1 MPGCTRCI
9 MPSLFTQEY
18 NTKGMPMTS
27 IKVKFRPSTVDGK
40 EGGLYFQ
47 IIHNRVVRQLNTDY
61 KVLAEEW
68 DAESESVIVNGNRS
82 NLLLGIQERLA
93 WDMARLEKVVR
104 SLETERRRFTADD
117 VITMFHKL
125 TKESSLFTFMHGVI
139 AQLKQLGKIRTSETY
154 TATLNSFMAF
164 RDEQDVPLDGINSD
178 MMLMYEAYLKAREV
192 RMNTISFYMRNLRA
206 VYNRAVEKGLT
217 QQNNPFRH
225 VYTGVDK
232 TVKRA
237 IPIKVIKALKELDLS
252 MKPSLDFARDMFMF
266 SFYTRGMSFVDMA
279 YLRKTDIKN
288 GILTYRRRKTGQE
301 LSIKWEK
308 CMAEIIAK
316 YPENKTDYLLPIIKE
331 EGNGRNS
338 VSHQACL
345 NGRVVTD
352 EGKANERRQYDNTLH
367 LVNYRLK
374 ELSTM
379 LKLQR
384 PLTMYVARHSW
395 ASAAKAK
402 NVPLSVISEGM
413 GHDSEAT
420 TQIYLAS
427 LETSVVDKANKMILG
442 LL

>member
-1 MPGCTRCI
+1 
-9 MPSLFTQEY
+9 
-18 NTKGMPMTS
+18 MTS
-27 IKVKFRPSTVDGK
+27 IKVKYRPSTVEGK
-40 EGGLYFQ
+40 EGSIYFQ
-47 IIHNRVVRQLNTDY
+47 IIHKRIVRQLNTDY
-61 KVLAEEW
+61 KIFADEW
-68 DAESESVIVNGNRS
+68 DEKAESVIISGNRS
-82 NLLLGIQERLA
+82 NTLLCIKERLE
-93 WDMARLEKVVR
+93 WDIARLEKVIR
-104 SLETERRRFTADD
+104 QLEMERRRFTADD
-117 VITMFHKL
+117 VASMFHRM
-125 TKESSLFTFMHGVI
+125 TKEASFFNFMHGVI
-139 AQLKQLGKIRTSETY
+139 AQLKQLGKVRTSETY
-154 TATLNSFMAF
+154 TATLKSFITF
-164 RDEQDVPLDGINSD
+164 REEQDVPLDGITSD
-178 MMLMYEAYLKAREV
+178 LMLLYEAHLKTRGV

-217 QQNNPFRH
+217 EQNNPFRH

-237 IPIKVIKALKELDLS
+237 IPIKAIKALKDLDLS
-252 MKPSLDFARDMFMF
+252 MKSSLDFARDMFMF

-279 YLRKTDIKN
+279 YLKKFDLKN

-308 CMAEIIAK
+308 CMSEIISK
-316 YPENKTDYLLPIIKE
+316 YPDNKTDFLLPIIKE
-331 EGNGRNS
+331 VG
-338 VSHQACL
+338 
-345 NGRVVTD
+345 
-352 EGKANERRQYDNTLH
+352 NERKQYDNALH

-374 ELSTM
+374 DLSKK

-395 ASAAKAK
+395 ASIAKAK

-413 GHDSEAT
+413 GHDSETT

>member
-1 MPGCTRCI
+1 MT
-9 MPSLFTQEY
+9 
-18 NTKGMPMTS
+18 MTS
-27 IKVKFRPSTVDGK
+27 IKIKFRPSTVDGK
-40 EGGLYFQ
+40 EGGIYFQ

-61 KVLAEEW
+61 KVFAEEW
-68 DAESESVIVNGNRS
+68 DAEAESIIVNGNRS

-93 WDMARLEKVVR
+93 WDVARLEKVVR
-104 SLETERRRFTADD
+104 SLETERRRFTAD

-139 AQLKQLGKIRTSETY
+139 AQMKLLGKVRTSETY
-154 TATLNSFMAF
+154 TATLKSFMAF
-164 RDEQDVPLDGINSD
+164 RDDQDVPLDGITSD
-178 MMLMYEAYLKAREV
+178 MMLLYEANLKARGV

-217 QQNNPFRH
+217 AQQYPFRH

-237 IPIKVIKALKELDLS
+237 IPIKAIKALKDLDLATNLT
-252 MKPSLDFARDMFMF
+252 LDFARDMFMF

-279 YLRKTDIKN
+279 YLKKTDLQN
-288 GILTYRRRKTGQE
+288 GMLTYRRRKTGQE

-316 YPENKTDYLLPIIKE
+316 YPENKTDFLLPIIKE
-331 EGNGRNS
+331 QG
-338 VSHQACL
+338 
-345 NGRVVTD
+345 D
-352 EGKANERRQYDNTLH
+352 ERRQYDNALH

>member
-1 MPGCTRCI
+1 
-9 MPSLFTQEY
+9 
-18 NTKGMPMTS
+18 MTS
-27 IKVKFRPSTVDGK
+27 IKVKFRYSTVEGK
-40 EGGLYFQ
+40 EGSIYFQ

-61 KVLAEEW
+61 KIYETEWYAE
-68 DAESESVIVNGNRS
+68 AESVMVTGNRS
-82 NLLLGIQERLA
+82 NILLGIRERLE
-93 WDMARLEKVVR
+93 WDIARLEKVIR
-104 SLETERRRFTADD
+104 QLETERRRYTADD
-117 VITMFHKL
+117 VITVFHKM
-125 TKESSLFTFMHGVI
+125 TKEASLFTFMHGVI

-154 TATLNSFMAF
+154 TATLKSFMVF
-164 RDEQDVPLDGINSD
+164 REEQDVPLDGITSD
-178 MMLMYEAYLKAREV
+178 LMLLYEAYLKARGV
-192 RMNTISFYMRNLRA
+192 RMNTISFYMRILRA
-206 VYNRAVEKGLT
+206 VYNRAVEKGLAE
-217 QQNNPFRH
+217 QQNPFRH

-252 MKPSLDFARDMFMF
+252 VKPSLDFARDMFMF

-279 YLRKTDIKN
+279 YLKKLDLQN

-308 CMAEIIAK
+308 CMAEIVAK
-316 YPENKTDYLLPIIKE
+316 YPDNHINYLLPIIKE
-331 EGNGRNS
+331 KE
-338 VSHQACL
+338 
-345 NGRVVTD
+345 
-352 EGKANERRQYDNTLH
+352 NERKQYDNALH

-374 ELSTM
+374 DLSKI

>member
-1 MPGCTRCI
+1 
-9 MPSLFTQEY
+9 
-18 NTKGMPMTS
+18 MPMTS
-27 IKVKFRPSTVDGK
+27 IKIKFRPSAVNGK
-40 EGGLYFQ
+40 EGSLYFQ

-61 KVLAEEW
+61 KVFANEW
-68 DAESESVIVNGNRS
+68 DAQTESIAVCGIRS
-82 NLLLGIQERLA
+82 NLLLDIQERLS
-93 WDMARLEKVVR
+93 WDVVRLEKVIR
-104 SLETERRRFTADD
+104 LLEIESRRFTADD
-117 VITMFHKL
+117 VITLFHKQ
-125 TKESSLFTFMHGVI
+125 TKDSSFLNFMHGVI
-139 AQLKQLGKIRTSETY
+139 AQLKQLGKVRTSETY
-154 TATLNSFMAF
+154 KATLKSFMSF
-164 RDEQDVPLDGINSD
+164 RDEQDVPLDGITSD
-178 MMLMYEAYLKAREV
+178 LMLMYEAYLKARGV
-192 RMNTISFYMRNLRA
+192 RMNTISFYMRILRA

-217 QQNNPFRH
+217 TQNNPFRH

-237 IPIKVIKALKELDLS
+237 IPIKAIKVLKELDLS
-252 MKPSLDFARDMFMF
+252 MNPTLDFARDMFLF
-266 SFYTRGMSFVDMA
+266 SFYTRGMSFIDMA
-279 YLRKTDIKN
+279 YLKKTDIQN
-288 GILTYRRRKTGQE
+288 AILTYRRRKTGQE

-308 CMAEIIAK
+308 CMAEIVAK
-316 YPENKTDYLLPIIKE
+316 YPENKTDFLLPIIKE
-331 EGNGRNS
+331 S
-338 VSHQACL
+338 
-345 NGRVVTD
+345 D
-352 EGKANERRQYDNTLH
+352 NERRQYDNALH

>member
-1 MPGCTRCI
+1 
-9 MPSLFTQEY
+9 
-18 NTKGMPMTS
+18 MTS
-27 IKVKFRPSTVDGK
+27 IKVKFRPSTVEGK
-40 EGGLYFQ
+40 EGGIYFQ
-47 IIHNRVVRQLNTDY
+47 IIHNRIVRQLNTDY
-61 KVLAEEW
+61 KIFATEW
-68 DAESESVIVNGNRS
+68 DAESESVTISGSRS
-82 NLLLGIQERLA
+82 NTLLGIRERLE
-93 WDMARLEKVVR
+93 WDIARLEKVIR
-104 SLETERRRFTADD
+104 QLETERRRYTADD
-117 VITMFHKL
+117 VITVFHKM
-125 TKESSLFTFMHGVI
+125 TKEASLFTFMHGVI

-154 TATLNSFMAF
+154 TATLKSFMAF
-164 RDEQDVPLDGINSD
+164 REDQDVPLDGITSD
-178 MMLMYEAYLKAREV
+178 LMLLYEAFLKARGV
-192 RMNTISFYMRNLRA
+192 RMNTISFYMRILRA

-217 QQNNPFRH
+217 EQLNPFRH

-237 IPIKVIKALKELDLS
+237 IPIKAIKALKELDLS

-279 YLRKTDIKN
+279 YLKKSDLQN

-301 LSIKWEK
+301 LTIKWEK
-308 CMAEIIAK
+308 CMAEIVTK
-316 YPENKTDYLLPIIKE
+316 YSDNQTDYLLPIVKE
-331 EGNGRNS
+331 KE
-338 VSHQACL
+338 
-345 NGRVVTD
+345 
-352 EGKANERRQYDNTLH
+352 NERKQYDNALH

-374 ELSTM
+374 DLSKM

>member
-1 MPGCTRCI
+1 M
-9 MPSLFTQEY
+9 
-18 NTKGMPMTS
+18 
-27 IKVKFRPSTVDGK
+27 VDGK

-61 KVLAEEW
+61 KAFAEEW
-68 DAESESVIVNGNRS
+68 DAESETVMTNGDRVNIVNA
-82 NLLLGIQERLA
+82 IKERLA
-93 WDMARLEKVVR
+93 WDMARLKKVI
-104 SLETERRRFTADD
+104 SQLITEQSRYTADD
-117 VITMFHKL
+117 VITGYHKL
-125 TKESSLFTFMHGVI
+125 TKEASLFSFWHNVI
-139 AQLKQLGKIRTSETY
+139 AQLKQLGKVRTSETY
-154 TATLNSFMAF
+154 TATLKSFMAF
-164 RDEQDVPLDGINSD
+164 RDDQDVPLDGITSD
-178 MMLMYEAYLKAREV
+178 MMLMYEAYLKARGV

-206 VYNRAVEKGLT
+206 VYNRAAEKGLT
-217 QQNNPFRH
+217 AQNYPFRH

-237 IPIKVIKALKELDLS
+237 IPIKSIKALKEMDLAMNS
-252 MKPSLDFARDMFMF
+252 TLDFARDMFLF

-279 YLRKTDIKN
+279 YLKKTNLQN

-316 YPENKTDYLLPIIKE
+316 YPENKTDFFLPIIK
-331 EGNGRNS
+331 
-338 VSHQACL
+338 
-345 NGRVVTD
+345 D
-352 EGKANERRQYDNTLH
+352 EGDERRQYDSALH

>member
-1 MPGCTRCI
+1 
-9 MPSLFTQEY
+9 
-18 NTKGMPMTS
+18 MTS
-27 IKVKFRPSTVDGK
+27 IKTKYRPSSVEGK
-40 EGGLYFQ
+40 EGCIYFQ

-61 KVLAEEW
+61 RIFASEW
-68 DAESESVIVNGNRS
+68 DEDTETIIAKGDRTNIVNA
-82 NLLLGIQERLA
+82 IKERLA
-93 WDMARLEKVVR
+93 WDVARLDKVVVQ
-104 SLETERRRFTADD
+104 LDAERRKYSADD
-117 VITMFHKL
+117 VITAFHRL
-125 TKESSLFTFMHGVI
+125 TKEVSLFSFWHNVI
-139 AQLKQLGKIRTSETY
+139 AQLKQLGKVRTAETY
-154 TATLNSFMAF
+154 TATLKSFMKYQNN
-164 RDEQDVPLDGINSD
+164 QDVPLDGITSD
-178 MMLMYEAYLKAREV
+178 MMLLYEAHLKARGV
-192 RMNTISFYMRNLRA
+192 RMNTISFYMRIFRA

-217 QQNNPFRH
+217 TQQNPFRH

-237 IPIKVIKALKELDLS
+237 IPIKEIKALKDFDLS
-252 MKPSLDFARDMFMF
+252 MHPTLDFTRDMFMF

-279 YLRKTDIKN
+279 YLKKTDIKN

-301 LSIKWEK
+301 LTIKWEK
-308 CMAEIIAK
+308 CMADIVAK
-316 YPENKTDYLLPIIKE
+316 YPENKTNFLLPIIKE
-331 EGNGRNS
+331 QG
-338 VSHQACL
+338 
-345 NGRVVTD
+345 
-352 EGKANERRQYDNTLH
+352 NERKQYDNALH
-367 LVNYRLK
+367 LVNYHLK
-374 ELSTM
+374 ELSER

>member
-1 MPGCTRCI
+1 
-9 MPSLFTQEY
+9 
-18 NTKGMPMTS
+18 MTS

-61 KVLAEEW
+61 KVFAGEW
-68 DAESESVIVNGNRS
+68 DAESESVAINGNRS
-82 NLLLGIQERLA
+82 NYLLSIQERLT
-93 WDMARLEKVVR
+93 WDVARLEKVVR
-104 SLETERRRFTADD
+104 MLETERHRFTADD
-117 VITMFHKL
+117 VIAMFHKQ

-139 AQLKQLGKIRTSETY
+139 AQLKQLGKVRTSETY
-154 TATLNSFMAF
+154 TATLKSFMAF
-164 RDEQDVPLDGINSD
+164 RNNQDVPLDGITSD
-178 MMLMYEAYLKAREV
+178 LMLLYEAYLKTRDV

-217 QQNNPFRH
+217 PQNNPFRH

-237 IPIKVIKALKELDLS
+237 IPIKTIKALKELDLS
-252 MKPSLDFARDMFMF
+252 MKPSLGFARDMFMF

-279 YLRKTDIKN
+279 YLKKTDLQN
-288 GILTYRRRKTGQE
+288 GILTYRRRKTGQQ
-301 LSIKWEK
+301 LTIKWEK
-308 CMAEIIAK
+308 CMDEIVTK
-316 YPENKTDYLLPIIKE
+316 YPDNETGYLLPIIKKH
-331 EGNGRNS
+331 G
-338 VSHQACL
+338 
-345 NGRVVTD
+345 
-352 EGKANERRQYDNTLH
+352 NERKQYDNALH

-374 ELSTM
+374 DLSST
-379 LKLQR
+379 LKFQR

-413 GHDSEAT
+413 GHNSEAT

-427 LETSVVDKANKMILG
+427 LETSVVDKANKLILG

>member
-1 MPGCTRCI
+1 M
-9 MPSLFTQEY
+9 
-18 NTKGMPMTS
+18 
-27 IKVKFRPSTVDGK
+27 VDGK
-40 EGGLYFQ
+40 AGGLYFQ

-61 KVLAEEW
+61 KAFAEEW
-68 DAESESVIVNGNRS
+68 DAESESVVVNGNRS

-93 WDMARLEKVVR
+93 WDVARLEKVVR

-139 AQLKQLGKIRTSETY
+139 AQLKQLGKVRTSETY
-154 TATLNSFMAF
+154 TATLKSFMAF
-164 RDEQDVPLDGINSD
+164 RDEQDVPLDGISSD
-178 MMLMYEAYLKAREV
+178 MMLMYEAHLKARGV

-217 QQNNPFRH
+217 QPNNPFRH

-237 IPIKVIKALKELDLS
+237 IPIKAIKALKELDLS
-252 MKPSLDFARDMFMF
+252 MKPSLDFARDMFLF
-266 SFYTRGMSFVDMA
+266 SFYTRGMSFVDIA
-279 YLRKTDIKN
+279 YLKKTDLQN

>member
-1 MPGCTRCI
+1 
-9 MPSLFTQEY
+9 
-18 NTKGMPMTS
+18 MTS
-27 IKVKFRPSTVDGK
+27 IKIKFRYSTVEGK
-40 EGGLYFQ
+40 EGSIYFQ

-61 KVLAEEW
+61 KIYETEWYAE
-68 DAESESVIVNGNRS
+68 AESVMVTGNRS
-82 NLLLGIQERLA
+82 NILLGIRERLE
-93 WDMARLEKVVR
+93 WDIARLEKVIR
-104 SLETERRRFTADD
+104 QLETERRRYTADD
-117 VITMFHKL
+117 VITVFHKM
-125 TKESSLFTFMHGVI
+125 TKEASLFTFMHGVI

-154 TATLNSFMAF
+154 TATLKSFMVF
-164 RDEQDVPLDGINSD
+164 REEQDVPLDGITSD
-178 MMLMYEAYLKAREV
+178 LMLLYEAYLKARGV
-192 RMNTISFYMRNLRA
+192 RMNTISFYMRILRA
-206 VYNRAVEKGLT
+206 VYNRAVEKGLAE
-217 QQNNPFRH
+217 QQNPFRH

-237 IPIKVIKALKELDLS
+237 IPIKIIKALKELDLS
-252 MKPSLDFARDMFMF
+252 VKPSLDFARDMFMF

-279 YLRKTDIKN
+279 YLKKSDLQN
-288 GILTYRRRKTGQE
+288 DILTYRRRKTGQE

-308 CMAEIIAK
+308 CMAEIVAK
-316 YPENKTDYLLPIIKE
+316 YPDNHINYLLPIIKE
-331 EGNGRNS
+331 KE
-338 VSHQACL
+338 
-345 NGRVVTD
+345 
-352 EGKANERRQYDNTLH
+352 NERKQYDNALH

-374 ELSTM
+374 DLSKI

>member
-1 MPGCTRCI
+1 
-9 MPSLFTQEY
+9 
-18 NTKGMPMTS
+18 MTS
-27 IKVKFRPSTVDGK
+27 IKVKFRPSSVEGK
-40 EGGLYFQ
+40 EGCIYIQ

-61 KVLAEEW
+61 RIFASEW
-68 DAESESVIVNGNRS
+68 DENSETVMANGDRTNIVNA
-82 NLLLGIQERLA
+82 IKERLT
-93 WDMARLEKVVR
+93 WDMARLKKVI
-104 SLETERRRFTADD
+104 SQLETEQSRYTADD

-164 RDEQDVPLDGINSD
+164 RDEQDVPLDGITSD
-178 MMLMYEAYLKAREV
+178 MMLMYEAYLKTREV

-217 QQNNPFRH
+217 AQQYPFRH

-237 IPIKVIKALKELDLS
+237 IPSKAIIALNELDLS
-252 MKPSLDFARDMFMF
+252 MKPSLDLARDIFLF

-279 YLRKTDIKN
+279 YLKKTDLQN

-316 YPENKTDYLLPIIKE
+316 YPENKTDFFLPIITKQ
-331 EGNGRNS
+331 G
-338 VSHQACL
+338 
-345 NGRVVTD
+345 
-352 EGKANERRQYDNTLH
+352 NERKQYDNALH
-367 LVNYRLK
+367 LVNYHLK
-374 ELSTM
+374 DLSEM
-379 LKLQR
+379 LQLQR

>member
-1 MPGCTRCI
+1 
-9 MPSLFTQEY
+9 
-18 NTKGMPMTS
+18 MTS
-27 IKVKFRPSTVDGK
+27 IKTKFRPSSVEGK
-40 EGGLYFQ
+40 EGSIYFQ
-47 IIHNRVVRQLNTDY
+47 IIHNRVVRQLNTAY
-61 KVLAEEW
+61 RIFASEW
-68 DAESESVIVNGNRS
+68 DEETETIIANGDRTNII
-82 NLLLGIQERLA
+82 NAIKERMA
-93 WDMARLEKVVR
+93 WDIARLEKTVAQ
-104 SLETERRRFTADD
+104 LETKRGRYSADE
-117 VITMFHKL
+117 VITVYHKL
-125 TKESSLFTFMHGVI
+125 TNEVSLFSFWHNVI
-139 AQLKQLGKIRTSETY
+139 AQLKQLGKVRTAETY
-154 TATLNSFMAF
+154 TASLKSFMQF
-164 RDEQDVPLDGINSD
+164 LDNQDIPLDGITSD
-178 MMLMYEAYLKAREV
+178 MMLLYEAYLKARGV
-192 RMNTISFYMRNLRA
+192 RMNTISFYMRIFRA

-217 QQNNPFRH
+217 IQNNPFRH

-237 IPIKVIKALKELDLS
+237 IPIKAIKALKELDLS
-252 MKPSLDFARDMFMF
+252 MNQALDFARDMFMF

-279 YLRKTDIKN
+279 YLKKSDIKN

-316 YPENKTDYLLPIIKE
+316 YPENKTDFLLPIIKE
-331 EGNGRNS
+331 EGN
-338 VSHQACL
+338 
-345 NGRVVTD
+345 
-352 EGKANERRQYDNTLH
+352 ERRQYDNALH

>member
-1 MPGCTRCI
+1 
-9 MPSLFTQEY
+9 
-18 NTKGMPMTS
+18 MTS

-61 KVLAEEW
+61 RVFAEEW

-93 WDMARLEKVVR
+93 WDVARLEKVVH

-117 VITMFHKL
+117 VVTMFHKL

-154 TATLNSFMAF
+154 TATLKSFMAF
-164 RDEQDVPLDGINSD
+164 RKDQDVPLDGISSD
-178 MMLMYEAYLKAREV
+178 LMLLYEAYLKARGV

-206 VYNRAVEKGLT
+206 VYNRAVEKRLT
-217 QQNNPFRH
+217 PQNNPFRH

-237 IPIKVIKALKELDLS
+237 IPIKAIKALKELDLS

-279 YLRKTDIKN
+279 YLKKTDLQN

-301 LSIKWEK
+301 LTIKWEK
-308 CMAEIIAK
+308 CM
-316 YPENKTDYLLPIIKE
+316 DLLPIIKE
-331 EGNGRNS
+331 EGN
-338 VSHQACL
+338 
-345 NGRVVTD
+345 D
-352 EGKANERRQYDNTLH
+352 RRQYDNALH

>member
-1 MPGCTRCI
+1 M
-9 MPSLFTQEY
+9 
-18 NTKGMPMTS
+18 MTS
-27 IKVKFRPSTVDGK
+27 IKIKFRPSTVEGK
-40 EGGLYFQ
+40 EGCIYIQ

-61 KVLAEEW
+61 RIFASEW
-68 DAESESVIVNGNRS
+68 DEKSETIMANGDRLNIVNAVKD
-82 NLLLGIQERLA
+82 RLT
-93 WDMARLEKVVR
+93 WDMARLKKVITQ
-104 SLETERRRFTADD
+104 LETEQGKYTADD
-117 VITMFHKL
+117 VITAYHKL
-125 TKESSLFTFMHGVI
+125 TNEVSLFSFWHSII
-139 AQLKQLGKIRTSETY
+139 AQLKQLGKVRTSETY
-154 TATLNSFMAF
+154 TATLKSFMAF
-164 RDEQDVPLDGINSD
+164 RGDQDVPLDGISSD
-178 MMLMYEAYLKAREV
+178 MMLLYEAYLKTREV

-217 QQNNPFRH
+217 PQNNPFRH

-237 IPIKVIKALKELDLS
+237 IPIKDIKALKELDLS

-279 YLRKTDIKN
+279 YLKKTDLQN

-301 LSIKWEK
+301 LTIKWEK

-316 YPENKTDYLLPIIKE
+316 YPENKTDFLLPIIKE
-331 EGNGRNS
+331 EGN
-338 VSHQACL
+338 
-345 NGRVVTD
+345 D
-352 EGKANERRQYDNTLH
+352 RRQYDNALH

>member
-1 MPGCTRCI
+1 
-9 MPSLFTQEY
+9 
-18 NTKGMPMTS
+18 MTS

-61 KVLAEEW
+61 KVFAGEW

-93 WDMARLEKVVR
+93 WDVARLEKVVH

-117 VITMFHKL
+117 VVTMFHKL

-139 AQLKQLGKIRTSETY
+139 AQLKQLGKVRTSETY

-164 RDEQDVPLDGINSD
+164 REEQDVPIDGISSD
-178 MMLMYEAYLKAREV
+178 LMLLYEAYLKARGV

-206 VYNRAVEKGLT
+206 VYNRAVEKRLT
-217 QQNNPFRH
+217 PQNNPFRH

-237 IPIKVIKALKELDLS
+237 IPIKAIKALKELDLS

-279 YLRKTDIKN
+279 YLKKTDLQN

-316 YPENKTDYLLPIIKE
+316 YPENKTDFFLPIITKQ
-331 EGNGRNS
+331 G
-338 VSHQACL
+338 
-345 NGRVVTD
+345 
-352 EGKANERRQYDNTLH
+352 NERKQYDNALH
-367 LVNYRLK
+367 LVNYNLK
-374 ELSTM
+374 DLSEM
-379 LKLQR
+379 LQLQR

>member
-1 MPGCTRCI
+1 
-9 MPSLFTQEY
+9 
-18 NTKGMPMTS
+18 MTS
-27 IKVKFRPSTVDGK
+27 IKIKFRPSTVNGK

-61 KVLAEEW
+61 KVFAEEW
-68 DAESESVIVNGNRS
+68 DAESESVIVSGNRS

-93 WDMARLEKVVR
+93 WDIARLEKVIR
-104 SLETERRRFTADD
+104 QLEMERRRYTSDD
-117 VITMFHKL
+117 VITAFHKM
-125 TKESSLFTFMHGVI
+125 TKEASLFTFMHGVI

-154 TATLNSFMAF
+154 TATLKSFMTF
-164 RDEQDVPLDGINSD
+164 REDQDVPLDGITSD
-178 MMLMYEAYLKAREV
+178 LMLLYEAYLKARGV
-192 RMNTISFYMRNLRA
+192 RMNTISFYMRILRA
-206 VYNRAVEKGLT
+206 VYNRAVERGLT
-217 QQNNPFRH
+217 EQKNPFRH

-232 TVKRA
+232 TAKRA
-237 IPIKVIKALKELDLS
+237 IPVKAIKALKELDLS
-252 MKPSLDFARDMFMF
+252 MKPSLDFVRDMFMF

-279 YLRKTDIKN
+279 YLRKSDLQN

-301 LSIKWEK
+301 LAIKWEK
-308 CMAEIIAK
+308 CMAEIVTK
-316 YPENKTDYLLPIIKE
+316 YPDNQTNYLLPIIKE
-331 EGNGRNS
+331 KE
-338 VSHQACL
+338 
-345 NGRVVTD
+345 
-352 EGKANERRQYDNTLH
+352 NERKQYDNALH

-374 ELSTM
+374 DLSKM

>member
-1 MPGCTRCI
+1 
-9 MPSLFTQEY
+9 
-18 NTKGMPMTS
+18 MTS

-61 KVLAEEW
+61 RVFAEEW

-93 WDMARLEKVVR
+93 WDVARLEKVVH

-139 AQLKQLGKIRTSETY
+139 AQLKQLGRVRTSETY
-154 TATLNSFMAF
+154 TTTLNSFMAF
-164 RDEQDVPLDGINSD
+164 REEQDVPIDGISSD
-178 MMLMYEAYLKAREV
+178 LMLMYEAYLKARGV

-217 QQNNPFRH
+217 PQNNPFRH

-237 IPIKVIKALKELDLS
+237 IPIKDIKALKELDLS
-252 MKPSLDFARDMFMF
+252 MKPSLDFARDMFLF

-279 YLRKTDIKN
+279 YLKKTDLQN
-288 GILTYRRRKTGQE
+288 GILSYRRRKTGQE
-301 LSIKWEK
+301 LTIKWEK

-316 YPENKTDYLLPIIKE
+316 YPENKTDFLLPIIKG
-331 EGNGRNS
+331 EGSGRNS
-338 VSHQACL
+338 ESHQTCL
-345 NGRVVTD
+345 NGRVVMD
-352 EGKANERRQYDNTLH
+352 EGEANERRQYDNALH

>member
-1 MPGCTRCI
+1 
-9 MPSLFTQEY
+9 
-18 NTKGMPMTS
+18 MTS
-27 IKVKFRPSTVDGK
+27 IKIKFRPSSVEGK
-40 EGGLYFQ
+40 EGSIYFR
-47 IIHNRVVRQLNTDY
+47 IIHNRVVRQLNTVY
-61 KVLAEEW
+61 RIFASEW
-68 DAESESVIVNGNRS
+68 DEETETIIANGDRINII
-82 NLLLGIQERLA
+82 NAIKERMA
-93 WDMARLEKVVR
+93 WDIARLEKAVAQ
-104 SLETERRRFTADD
+104 LETKRGRYSADE
-117 VITMFHKL
+117 VITVYHKL
-125 TKESSLFTFMHGVI
+125 TNEVSLFSFWHNVI
-139 AQLKQLGKIRTSETY
+139 AQLKQLGKVRTAETY
-154 TATLNSFMAF
+154 TASLKSFMQF
-164 RDEQDVPLDGINSD
+164 LDNQDIPLDGITSD
-178 MMLMYEAYLKAREV
+178 MMLLYEAYLKARGV
-192 RMNTISFYMRNLRA
+192 RMNTISFYMRIFRA

-217 QQNNPFRH
+217 IQNNPFRH

-237 IPIKVIKALKELDLS
+237 IPIKAIKALKELDLS
-252 MKPSLDFARDMFMF
+252 MNQALDFARDMFMF

-279 YLRKTDIKN
+279 YLKKSDIKN

-316 YPENKTDYLLPIIKE
+316 YPENKTDFLLPIIKE
-331 EGNGRNS
+331 EGN
-338 VSHQACL
+338 
-345 NGRVVTD
+345 
-352 EGKANERRQYDNTLH
+352 ERRQYDNALH

>member
-1 MPGCTRCI
+1 M
-9 MPSLFTQEY
+9 
-18 NTKGMPMTS
+18 MTS
-27 IKVKFRPSTVDGK
+27 IKVKFRPSTVKGK
-40 EGGLYFQ
+40 EGCIYIQ

-61 KVLAEEW
+61 RIFASEW
-68 DAESESVIVNGNRS
+68 DEKSETIIANGDRTNIVNA
-82 NLLLGIQERLA
+82 IKERLS
-93 WDMARLEKVVR
+93 WDIARMKK
-104 SLETERRRFTADD
+104 
-117 VITMFHKL
+117 VITQLDMEQSRYSADEVITAYHQL
-125 TKESSLFTFMHGVI
+125 TKEVSLFSFWHSVI

-154 TATLNSFMAF
+154 TATLKSFIAF
-164 RDEQDVPLDGINSD
+164 RENQDVPLDGIKSD
-178 MMLMYEAYLKAREV
+178 MMLLYEAYLKARGV

-217 QQNNPFRH
+217 PQNNPFWH

-237 IPIKVIKALKELDLS
+237 IPIKDIKALKELDLS

-279 YLRKTDIKN
+279 YLKKTNLQN

-301 LSIKWEK
+301 LTIKWEK

-316 YPENKTDYLLPIIKE
+316 YPENKTDFLLPIIKE
-331 EGNGRNS
+331 QG
-338 VSHQACL
+338 
-345 NGRVVTD
+345 
-352 EGKANERRQYDNTLH
+352 NERRQYDNAMH

-427 LETSVVDKANKMILG
+427 LEASVVDKANKMILG

>member
-1 MPGCTRCI
+1 M
-9 MPSLFTQEY
+9 
-18 NTKGMPMTS
+18 MTS

-61 KVLAEEW
+61 KVFAEEW
-68 DAESESVIVNGNRS
+68 DVKAESIIVNGNRS

-93 WDMARLEKVVR
+93 WDVARLEKVVR

-125 TKESSLFTFMHGVI
+125 TKESSLFTFMYSVI
-139 AQLKQLGKIRTSETY
+139 AQLKQLGRVRTSETY

-164 RDEQDVPLDGINSD
+164 REEQDVPLDGVSSD
-178 MMLMYEAYLKAREV
+178 MMLMYEAYLKARGV

-217 QQNNPFRH
+217 PQNNPFRH
-225 VYTGVDK
+225 VYTGMDK

-237 IPIKVIKALKELDLS
+237 IPIKAIKALKELDLS

-279 YLRKTDIKN
+279 YLKKTDLQN

-301 LSIKWEK
+301 LTIKWEM
-308 CMAEIIAK
+308 CMAEIVAK
-316 YPENKTDYLLPIIKE
+316 YPENQTDFLLPIIKA
-331 EGNGRNS
+331 
-338 VSHQACL
+338 ACKREQSDTCIGSAEREQSRP
-345 NGRVVTD
+345 NVK
-352 EGKANERRQYDNTLH
+352 EQANERRQYENALH

>member
-1 MPGCTRCI
+1 M
-9 MPSLFTQEY
+9 
-18 NTKGMPMTS
+18 MTS
-27 IKVKFRPSTVDGK
+27 IKIKFRPSSVEGK
-40 EGGLYFQ
+40 EGCIYIQ

-61 KVLAEEW
+61 RIFASEW
-68 DAESESVIVNGNRS
+68 DEKSETVMANGDRTNIVNA
-82 NLLLGIQERLA
+82 IKERLT
-93 WDMARLEKVVR
+93 WDLARLKKVI
-104 SLETERRRFTADD
+104 SQLETEQSRYTADD
-117 VITMFHKL
+117 VITAYHKL
-125 TKESSLFTFMHGVI
+125 TKEVSLFSFWHNVI
-139 AQLKQLGKIRTSETY
+139 AQLKQLGKVRTSETY

-164 RDEQDVPLDGINSD
+164 RDEQDVPLDGISSD
-178 MMLMYEAYLKAREV
+178 MMLLYEAHLKAKGV
-192 RMNTISFYMRNLRA
+192 RMNTISFYMRIFRA

-217 QQNNPFRH
+217 AQNNPFRH

-237 IPIKVIKALKELDLS
+237 IPIKAIKEMKELDLAMNS
-252 MKPSLDFARDMFMF
+252 ALDFARDMFLF

-279 YLRKTDIKN
+279 YLKKSDLKN

-301 LSIKWEK
+301 LTIKWEK
-308 CMAEIIAK
+308 CMEEIVVK
-316 YPENKTDYLLPIIKE
+316 YPKNETDFLLPIITKQ
-331 EGNGRNS
+331 G
-338 VSHQACL
+338 
-345 NGRVVTD
+345 
-352 EGKANERRQYDNTLH
+352 NERKQYDNALH
-367 LVNYRLK
+367 LVNYHLK
-374 ELSTM
+374 DLSEM
-379 LKLQR
+379 LQLQR

>member
-1 MPGCTRCI
+1 
-9 MPSLFTQEY
+9 
-18 NTKGMPMTS
+18 MTS
-27 IKVKFRPSTVDGK
+27 IKIKYRPSSVEGK
-40 EGGLYFQ
+40 EGCIYFQ

-61 KVLAEEW
+61 RIFASEW
-68 DAESESVIVNGNRS
+68 NEDTETIIDNGDRTNIVNA
-82 NLLLGIQERLA
+82 IKERLA
-93 WDMARLEKVVR
+93 WDAARLDKVVAQ
-104 SLETERRRFTADD
+104 LDAGRRKYSADD
-117 VITMFHKL
+117 VITAFHRL
-125 TKESSLFTFMHGVI
+125 TKEVSLFSFWHIVI
-139 AQLKQLGKIRTSETY
+139 AQLKQLGKVRTAETY
-154 TATLNSFMAF
+154 TATLKSFMKF
-164 RDEQDVPLDGINSD
+164 QGKQDVPLDGITSD
-178 MMLMYEAYLKAREV
+178 MMLLYEAHLKARGV
-192 RMNTISFYMRNLRA
+192 RMNTISFYMRIFRA

-217 QQNNPFRH
+217 AQNYPFRH

-237 IPIKVIKALKELDLS
+237 IPIKAIKEMKELDLAMNS
-252 MKPSLDFARDMFMF
+252 ALDFARDMFLF

-279 YLRKTDIKN
+279 YLKKSDLKN

-308 CMAEIIAK
+308 CMEDIIAK
-316 YPENKTDYLLPIIKE
+316 YPENKTGFLLPIIKE
-331 EGNGRNS
+331 QG
-338 VSHQACL
+338 
-345 NGRVVTD
+345 D
-352 EGKANERRQYDNTLH
+352 ERRQYDNALH

-384 PLTMYVARHSW
+384 SLTMYVARHSW

>member
-1 MPGCTRCI
+1 
-9 MPSLFTQEY
+9 
-18 NTKGMPMTS
+18 MTS

-40 EGGLYFQ
+40 EGGLYYQ

-61 KVLAEEW
+61 KVFAEEW

-93 WDMARLEKVVR
+93 WDVACLEKVVR
-104 SLETERRRFTADD
+104 LLETERRRFTADD
-117 VITMFHKL
+117 VIAMFHKL
-125 TKESSLFTFMHGVI
+125 TKEASLFTFMHGVI
-139 AQLKQLGKIRTSETY
+139 AQLKQLGKVRTSETY
-154 TATLNSFMAF
+154 TATLKSFMSF
-164 RDEQDVPLDGINSD
+164 RENQDVPLDGITSD
-178 MMLMYEAYLKAREV
+178 LMLLYEAFLKARGV
-192 RMNTISFYMRNLRA
+192 RTNTISFYMRNLRA

-217 QQNNPFRH
+217 AQNYPFRH

-237 IPIKVIKALKELDLS
+237 IPIKAIKALKDLDLATNS
-252 MKPSLDFARDMFMF
+252 ALDFARDMFMF

-279 YLRKTDIKN
+279 YLKKTDLQN

-301 LSIKWEK
+301 LNIKWEK
-308 CMAEIIAK
+308 CMAEIVAK
-316 YPENKTDYLLPIIKE
+316 YPENQTVFLLPIITKQ
-331 EGNGRNS
+331 GNGRNS
-338 VSHQACL
+338 ESHQACL

-352 EGKANERRQYDNTLH
+352 EGEANERRQYDNALH